1 MSQVRNK
8 SRYLL
13 SRRRQMVHASRMTAA
28 GLGAYALVYLLG
40 LSEGLWVIITAIV
53 VTQSSVG
60 GSLKMALD
68 QAVGSLFGAIYA
80 TAVVLLISPQ
90 NHLESVAALILAL
103 VPLSFLSALYPGYR
117 AAPITGVIMLLAGAG
132 GGPRPQAARASQ
144 AVIET
149 TAKAAELL
157 AQQLRAIAAYS
168 DKQPSDLGSNAK
180 RIRETMMQLERLVG
194 EATRE
199 RRALLTDIPDVEPLL
214 RTTGRLRHDVNML
227 RRAVREAESD
237 VVDDRITEA
246 FRNAV
251 LTGAA
256 RLEKIGEG
264 LRLGASSKSAGE
276 TDIDDLSEAVRKY
289 RQTLQAM
296 RESGATRQ
304 LSTAVLTRL
313 FGTGQTLDQ
322 FRRNLGDLTARYEE
336 VTPRTKSRPPSQPA
350 AGEG

>member
-1 MSQVRNK
+1 
-8 SRYLL
+8 
-13 SRRRQMVHASRMTAA
+13 
-28 GLGAYALVYLLG
+28 
-40 LSEGLWVIITAIV
+40 
-53 VTQSSVG
+53 VG
-60 GSLKMALD
+60 
-68 QAVGSLFGAIYA
+68 V
-80 TAVVLLISPQ
+80 LIS
-90 NHLESVAALILAL
+90 VLI
-103 VPLSFLSALYPGYR
+103 
-117 AAPITGVIMLLAGAG
+117 AP
-132 GGPRPQAARASQ
+132 ARASQ